1 MKFRRSFHSPTI
13 YQQQRQTLYQG
24 IREEGIFNWDLFPK
38 EEYALASVY
47 QLSATLKEEIQF
59 ATEALGAIF
68 HKTIEVVRSGS
79 DELLEEL
86 GIPKETWG
94 AIRLHLP
101 YCHTTAIGR
110 FDFAN
115 TPNGLKVLEFNSDT
129 PTSLVEAFYVNGKVC
144 DFFGLEDPNA
154 GESKK
159 ITEAFHDLI
168 SVYTK
173 LGYITDHIVF
183 SSLGW
188 HREDAGT
195 TKYLL
200 QQSGLSGR
208 FVPIDQLALHP
219 DTETLYAWNPAQNDY
234 EQVDIWYRL
243 HALEYLAKD
252 QTSDGFLF
260 GSKVL
265 DTVAKKKLGIINPP
279 SAFLAQTKAFQ
290 ALIWSISEQGD
301 FYLPEEHEIIR
312 TYLLPTYLEN
322 HFSSKRTPFVQKP
335 FFGREGGA
343 VAIFGSDGELLAK
356 DNGTLYW
363 QQQMVYQEAVE
374 LEAISTMTL
383 QGEYHG
389 RLLWGSFLINGQAS
403 AIVTRVGGAIT
414 GNESYFLPISM

>member
-1 MKFRRSFHSPTI
+1 MMFRIPFYSHTT
-13 YQQQRQTLYQG
+13 YQQQRQKIYQG
-24 IREEGIFNWDLFPK
+24 IREEGIFDWDLFPK

-47 QLSATLKEEIQF
+47 QLTPTLQKEIRF

-68 HKTIEVVRSGS
+68 HKTIEVVSCGA

-94 AIRLHLP
+94 TIRLRLP
-101 YCHTTAIGR
+101 YHPATAIGR

-144 DFFGLEDPNA
+144 DFFGLEDPNE

-159 ITEAFHDLI
+159 ITEAFQELI

-173 LGYITDHIVF
+173 LGYAMDHIVF

-200 QQSGLSGR
+200 QQSGLPGR

-219 DTETLYAWNPAQNDY
+219 ETETLHAWNLEKNGY
-234 EQVDIWYRL
+234 EQIDIWYRL

-252 QTSDGFLF
+252 QTSDGFPF

-265 DTVAKKKLGIINPP
+265 DTIANRKLGIINPP
-279 SAFLAQTKAFQ
+279 SAFLAQTKALQ
-290 ALIWSISEQGD
+290 ALIWSLSEQGD
-301 FYLPEEHEIIR
+301 FYLPEEREIIR

-322 HFSSKRTPFVQKP
+322 CFSSRKVSFVQKP

-343 VAIFGSDGELLAK
+343 VAIFGADGELLAK
-356 DNGTLYW
+356 DNGKLYW

-389 RLLWGSFLINGQAS
+389 RVLWGSFLINGQAS